1 MEFPNN
7 KIKINKNNKLQIKNN
22 LLPTSL
28 QENQDSNVVIKLS
41 HLNPISESKSK
52 SILKKIPL
60 NLNKLKQKHFNTLK
74 KHRRKITR
82 KKRRKLIGQYPILK
96 LFWNCTS
103 KMKLMRIFNQLNKI
117 WKNFVTFYLE
127 RCYIIHLSIRQLK
140 DVSELMRYRQN
151 LYDSL
156 KDPQLLLNR
165 VHFKNNLIK
174 NFCKGLSNFFVT
186 FYEELISEKM
196 IPEVNSFEI

>member
-140 DVSELMRYRQN
+140 DCL
-151 LYDSL
+151 LYTSPSPRD
-156 KDPQLLLNR
+156 
-165 VHFKNNLIK
+165 
-174 NFCKGLSNFFVT
+174 
-186 FYEELISEKM
+186 
-196 IPEVNSFEI
+196 